1 MIPEQNLIGILYAST
16 KLTVSVTERSN
27 SKFGYQ
33 IRVSCSIRDELPFL
47 EAIQRTL
54 LQKDIE
60 SKIKKKESKSYNK
73 PVLKITGLDTIYR
86 LVLMVCNK
94 SSVPT
99 TPCLQRW
106 ESFFLIIQLIRSNKH
121 YTEKGFDQILLLKEL
136 I

>member
-1 MIPEQNLIGILYAST
+1 MIPEQNLIVILYSST

-54 LQKDIE
+54 LQKDIQSNIKKEE
-60 SKIKKKESKSYNK
+60 SKTYNK
-73 PVLKITGLDTIYR
+73 PVLKITGIDTIYK

-94 SSVPT
+94 PPT

-106 ESFFLIIQLIRSNKH
+106 ENFFLIIQLIRSNKH